1 MYIYTG
7 GEPLVR
13 KKDLISLCEKHSDCV
28 FLCFTNATLIDEEF
42 ADEMLRVGNFVPA
55 ISLEGFEEATDGRR
69 GDGVYQKVTNAMS
82 LLREKKLIYGISCC
96 YTNANYESITSEE
109 FYDSMIDLGAYFVW
123 YFHYMPVGNDAAPEL
138 LPTPEQRTGVYKKI
152 RRFQYPRKSL
162 TGSSALHDDDGLPP
176 EPASLTGFPQIYIY
190 RT

>member
-1 MYIYTG
+1 
-7 GEPLVR
+7 
-13 KKDLISLCEKHSDCV
+13 
-28 FLCFTNATLIDEEF
+28 
-42 ADEMLRVGNFVPA
+42 
-55 ISLEGFEEATDGRR
+55 
-69 GDGVYQKVTNAMS
+69 MS

-96 YTNANYESITSEE
+96 YTSANYESITSEE

-138 LPTPEQRTGVYKKI
+138 LPTPEQRPVFTKRSVDSNI
-152 RRFQYPRKSL
+152 REKL

>member
-7 GEPLVR
+7 EEPLVR
-13 KKDLISLCEKHSDCV
+13 KKDLIRLCEKHSDCV
-28 FLCFTNATLIDEEF
+28 FLCFTNATLIDEDF

-55 ISLEGFEEATDGRR
+55 ISLEGFEDATDGRR
-69 GDGVYQKVTNAMS
+69 GDGVYQKVTKAMS

-96 YTNANYESITSEE
+96 YTSAN
-109 FYDSMIDLGAYFVW
+109 YDSMIDLGAYFVW
-123 YFHYMPVGNDAAPEL
+123 YFHYMPVGNDTAPEL
-138 LPTPEQRTGVYKKI
+138 LPTLEQRTGVYKKI
-152 RRFQYPRKSL
+152 RRFQYPRKNL